1 MVRSW
6 QYKPWEPW
14 SYSNQKKAEMLDI
27 YHSAHWKSES
37 LWKKNRSLCGAKCRD
52 GHSCK
57 AKVVVDSK
65 TGDPINGR
73 CRMHGGLSTGAKT
86 QEGKDKS
93 REAARRGMLAYWAKK
108 REFLA

>member
-1 MVRSW
+1 MKVYGKRTGPYAVLS
-6 QYKPWEPW
+6 
-14 SYSNQKKAEMLDI
+14 AEMA
-27 YHSAHWKSES
+27 S
-37 LWKKNRSLCGAKCRD
+37 
-52 GHSCK
+52 SCK

-65 TGDPINGR
+65 TGEPINGR

-108 REFLA
+108 K